1 MYLGKSTKASN
12 LTLPSR
18 AGYTKTADGKYIS
31 NISFDSNSPAINSS
45 MNGQARY
52 TVASKVGNPSF
63 NRTNQSK

>member
-1 MYLGKSTKASN
+1 MYVGKSTKVSN

-31 NISFDSNSPAINSS
+31 NMSFDSTPAINSS

-63 NRTNQSK
+63 NRPNQSK